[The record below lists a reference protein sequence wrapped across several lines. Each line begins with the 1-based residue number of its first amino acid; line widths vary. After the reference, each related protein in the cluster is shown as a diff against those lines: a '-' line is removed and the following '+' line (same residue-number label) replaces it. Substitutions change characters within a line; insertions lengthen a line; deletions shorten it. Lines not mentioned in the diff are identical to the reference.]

1 MKRKTGSIIFAAV
14 LILLFSLAAARRI
27 MPSQI
32 DDVRAGRLCQ
42 EELLQDSS
50 VLMVI
55 PIFENH
61 SIAENQ
67 TWCEEIL
74 ALNKSIGMHG
84 VYHSEKEF
92 LTLRNENYVI
102 QGMEEFNKCFGFY
115 PKIFSAPEIKLS
127 KANKNL
133 ISSMNLTI
141 HGLSYY
147 ITHRVYHCTDSPK
160 KSFLVNLNVFNK
172 IV

>member
-1 MKRKTGSIIFAAV
+1 
-14 LILLFSLAAARRI
+14 
-27 MPSQI
+27 
-32 DDVRAGRLCQ
+32 VRAGRLCQ

-61 SIAENQ
+61 SIAENK
-67 TWCEEIL
+67 TWCESII

-84 VYHSEKEF
+84 VYHTEKEF
-92 LTLRNENYVI
+92 LTARDEKYILN
-102 QGMEEFNKCFGFY
+102 GMEEFNKCFGFY
-115 PKIFSAPEIKLS
+115 PEIFSPPEIIIS

-133 ISSMNLTI
+133 ISSMNFTI
-141 HGLSYY
+141 RGLPYY
-147 ITHRVYHCTDSPK
+147 LTHRVYHCTDSEK
-160 KSFLVNLNVFNK
+160 KSFLVRLNWLNR